1 MATSTPKPKAKA
13 KATAEAKRMSAVI
26 KAKREASGKARVKK
40 HYLTPYLLEAVAKV
54 LTLPR
59 ITKPEARNS
68 ASVVV
73 IDARKVVRTVKPSL
87 VIRPDNTVRA
97 RLISLAS
104 VKGMGKVGEVGY
116 LRLLPNNHPDI
127 AKGTNEAYQVI
138 LFHAK

>member
-1 MATSTPKPKAKA
+1 MKKKPTATKRKGSVSPETKRMTAVVKAKQ
-13 KATAEAKRMSAVI
+13 EAN
-26 KAKREASGKARVKK
+26 GKARVKK
-40 HYLTPYLLEAVAKV
+40 HYLTPYLLEAVARV
-54 LTLPR
+54 LTMPR

-68 ASVVV
+68 DSVVV

-97 RLISLAS
+97 RLISLAGI
-104 VKGMGKVGEVGY
+104 KGMGKVGEVGY

-127 AKGTNEAYQVI
+127 IKGTDEAYQVI